1 MVFIYA
7 SKMHESRNEQ
17 NEMRHNLFGEIYTKN
32 AAVKVSFCINMVCAQ
47 LTAENGAHVE

>member
-32 AAVKVSFCINMVCAQ
+32 AAVSFGINMVCAQ